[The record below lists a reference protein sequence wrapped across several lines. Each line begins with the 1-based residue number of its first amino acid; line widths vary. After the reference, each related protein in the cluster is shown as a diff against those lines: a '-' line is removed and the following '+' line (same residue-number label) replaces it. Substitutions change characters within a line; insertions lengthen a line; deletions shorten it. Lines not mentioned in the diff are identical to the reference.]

1 MTFCNKFTILS
12 ADEAYSLY
20 TFIKDTDGDILELGR
35 FYGGSTKV
43 ILEAIKETDRVLISV
58 DMVARPLLAFDAKDK
73 YLCNNLIAITADSTK
88 IKYNRVFRTVFVDTN
103 HSADAVI
110 SDIKNCWNNVDK
122 YFIFHDYITSTSML
136 DGVKI
141 VVDKLVSNKILNKI
155 KVVNTLCIT
164 EKNDSDYLL

>member
-1 MTFCNKFTILS
+1 MTFYNKFTILS
-12 ADEAYSLY
+12 TEEASSLY
-20 TFIKDTDGDILELGR
+20 SFIKDTDGDILELGR

-43 ILEAIKETDRVLISV
+43 ILEAIKETDRVLVSV
-58 DMVARPLLAFDAKDK
+58 DRVARPLLAFTIEDK

-88 IKYNRVFRTVFVDTN
+88 VKYDKLFKTVFIDTN
-103 HSADAVI
+103 HSVDAVI

-122 YFIFHDYITSTSML
+122 YFIFHDYITSTSTL

-141 VVDKLVSNKILNKI
+141 VVDKLISSKILNKV

-164 EKNDSDYLL
+164 EKNDSDYVF

>member
-1 MTFCNKFTILS
+1 MTFYNNFTILS

-103 HSADAVI
+103 HSAD
-110 SDIKNCWNNVDK
+110 K

-164 EKNDSDYLL
+164 EKSDIDYLL